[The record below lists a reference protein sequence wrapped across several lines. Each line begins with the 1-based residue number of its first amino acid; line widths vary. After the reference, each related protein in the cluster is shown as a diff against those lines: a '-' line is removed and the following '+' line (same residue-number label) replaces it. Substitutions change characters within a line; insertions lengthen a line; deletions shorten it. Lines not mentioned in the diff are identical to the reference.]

1 MSVKLSE
8 AEAHACAE
16 ALRESNPELADRI
29 LRELYPETI
38 INTTPHD
45 IVIFDN
51 DGRIICNIPAAPYE
65 AQARASETRE
75 LDFITREGVP
85 VYYKSPKSCNP
96 LPAPKPNTY
105 YIVSAQYARN
115 CMDDRNNDILVVDQ
129 QVRDSSGRV
138 IGCRSL
144 AHC

>member
-1 MSVKLSE
+1 MSVNLSE
-8 AEAHACAE
+8 AEAHAAAV

-29 LRELYPETI
+29 LGELYPETI

-51 DGRIICNIPAAPYE
+51 DGRIIRNIPAAPYE
-65 AQARASETRE
+65 ALARASETRE
-75 LDFITREGVP
+75 LDFTTREGVP
-85 VYYKSPKSCNP
+85 VYYKSPKVCNP

-105 YIVSAQYARN
+105 YIVSTQYARN
-115 CMDDRNNDILVVDQ
+115 RMDDRNDILIVDQ

-138 IGCRSL
+138 VGCRSL

>member
-1 MSVKLSE
+1 MSVNLSE
-8 AEAHACAE
+8 AEAHAAAV

-29 LRELYPETI
+29 LGELYPETI
-38 INTTPHD
+38 INATPHD

-65 AQARASETRE
+65 ALARASETRE
-75 LDFITREGVP
+75 LDFTTREGVP
-85 VYYKSPKSCNP
+85 VYYKSTKVCNP

-105 YIVSAQYARN
+105 YIVSTQYARN
-115 CMDDRNNDILVVDQ
+115 CMDDRNDILVVDQ

>member
-1 MSVKLSE
+1 MIVNLSE
-8 AEAHACAE
+8 AEAHAAAV

-29 LRELYPETI
+29 LGELYPETI

-51 DGRIICNIPAAPYE
+51 DSRIICNIPAAPYE

-75 LDFITREGVP
+75 LDFTTREGVP
-85 VYYKSPKSCNP
+85 VYYKSPKVCNP
-96 LPAPKPNTY
+96 LPTPKPSTY

-115 CMDDRNNDILVVDQ
+115 CMDDRNDILVVDQ

>member
-1 MSVKLSE
+1 MSVNLSE
-8 AEAHACAE
+8 AEAHAAAV

-29 LRELYPETI
+29 LGELYPETI
-38 INTTPHD
+38 INATPHD

-65 AQARASETRE
+65 MLARASETRE
-75 LDFITREGVP
+75 LDFTTWEGVP

-105 YIVSAQYARN
+105 YIVSTQYARN
-115 CMDDRNNDILVVDQ
+115 CMDDRNDILIVDQ

>member
-1 MSVKLSE
+1 MSVNLSE
-8 AEAHACAE
+8 AEAHAAAV

-29 LRELYPETI
+29 LGELYPETI

-45 IVIFDN
+45 IVIFGNN
-51 DGRIICNIPAAPYE
+51 DRIICNIPAAPYE
-65 AQARASETRE
+65 ALARASETRE
-75 LDFITREGVP
+75 LDFTTREGVP
-85 VYYKSPKSCNP
+85 VYYKSPKVCNP

-105 YIVSAQYARN
+105 YIVSTQYARN
-115 CMDDRNNDILVVDQ
+115 CMDDRNDILIVDQ